1 MKPLCADKRI
11 WGGAPPE
18 EYYIPIDKQTK
29 AQRIKFKAWQD
40 SINKKWDGKRLDLYL
55 IEHKI
60 TSQDLSDEELNQF
73 RRDL

>member
-40 SINKKWDGKRLDLYL
+40 SINKK
-55 IEHKI
+55 
-60 TSQDLSDEELNQF
+60 TSEFMKNANAIDKELKEN
-73 RRDL
+73 RR

>member
-40 SINKKWDGKRLDLYL
+40 SINKK
-55 IEHKI
+55 
-60 TSQDLSDEELNQF
+60 
-73 RRDL
+73 